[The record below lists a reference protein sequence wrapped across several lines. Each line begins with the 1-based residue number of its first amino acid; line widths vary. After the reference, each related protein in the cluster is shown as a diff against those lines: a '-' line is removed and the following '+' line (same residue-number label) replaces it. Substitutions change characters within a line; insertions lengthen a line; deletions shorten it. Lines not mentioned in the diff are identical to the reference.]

1 MEKKEPLLNIGFNS
15 IVRECSLIPE
25 YNKLHFDAL
34 NESTYHIIH
43 EIFKYRKFQYDFA
56 DFLTLYKDDNDLLGT
71 FRPSYDEFITR
82 VAYFLN
88 TKLEVPIIDDDNF
101 EMICKERIKRLQE
114 TKTPEKLQIEFPI
127 LYQDYIQGRQY
138 MEYLRNEKSNLSEE
152 EFNKNTHYYYSCA
165 LKESFK
171 SFIERQ
177 TELYNRFIDRR
188 KEYKEKIET
197 RNCNRYLKEYF
208 DWNKLGMLVMS
219 KYLEICENETDR
231 LEIKKYLSIIGKY
244 ISSDFDHSVSITTDE
259 GRVINIKD
267 ILQRYYELQQ
277 KIKNDYI
284 VNWEIVPESEEL
296 FETEPKQNNPRQ
308 LKMSKEEKER
318 LKRIGSEKTQLYESS
333 NYLLKVRGIKQY
345 SGYIAYIYENGEV
358 LLDKKYNPNGA
369 STATGNAIYHMKA
382 IDFEELSKL
391 DKATLRRHPRVERII
406 HRKNWQDRVKEII
419 SQEGTEESIESA
431 KALVKKI
438 RKK

>member
-1 MEKKEPLLNIGFNS
+1 MESKEPLLNIGFNS

-101 EMICKERIKRLQE
+101 EQICRERIERLKE
-114 TKTPEKLQIEFPI
+114 IKTEEELKVEFPN
-127 LYQDYIQGRQY
+127 LYHDLIQGREY
-138 MEYLRNEKSNLSEE
+138 MSRIRREE
-152 EFNKNTHYYYSCA
+152 EMMSVEEYQERTHYFYSCA
-165 LKESFK
+165 LKEK
-171 SFIERQ
+171 LESFIDRQ
-177 TELYNRFIDRR
+177 VELYQRFVDRR
-188 KEYKEKIET
+188 KEYKERIE
-197 RNCNRYLKEYF
+197 RKNCNRYLKEYF
-208 DWNKLGMLVMS
+208 DWNKLGMLVIS
-219 KYLEICENETDR
+219 KYLEMCENENDR

-244 ISSDFDHSVSITTDE
+244 ITSDFDHSISITTDE
-259 GRVINIKD
+259 GRVVNIKD

-277 KIKNDYI
+277 KIKKDYI

-318 LKRIGSEKTQLYESS
+318 LKKIGSEKTQLYESS

-369 STATGNAIYHMKA
+369 STATGNAIYHMRA

-391 DKATLRRHPRVERII
+391 DKATLRKHPRVERII

-419 SQEGTEESIESA
+419 NQEGTEESIETA
-431 KALVKKI
+431 RVLVKKL